1 MHHCRIGRGCCWC
14 PSAWFSGAA
23 AEQEGVGGVVA
34 RTTQQ
39 EQLGSDERREVSL
52 SLCPSPI
59 ITKQEEKTIKGYR
72 TEKEPVRILGWV
84 QSKSNLDQNF
94 RQNRSKALNRRPY
107 PTAAAVSSLTNLC
120 HKFCA
125 ELGSVGQWR
134 ALLNT
139 KGTKWS
145 LADAC
150 CATAWAA
157 TTRRRRPPKMCEIR
171 MAQNQMVVV
180 VEEEGISS
188 MTRRTKGGQRM
199 LQQRHYL
206 PKVCLARRVEVGRS
220 GHAKVRNRRR

>member
-1 MHHCRIGRGCCWC
+1 MGSIKIE
-14 PSAWFSGAA
+14 SG
-23 AEQEGVGGVVA
+23 
-34 RTTQQ
+34 
-39 EQLGSDERREVSL
+39 
-52 SLCPSPI
+52 PKFPP
-59 ITKQEEKTIKGYR
+59 KQVESS
-72 TEKEPVRILGWV
+72 
-84 QSKSNLDQNF
+84 Q
-94 RQNRSKALNRRPY
+94 
-107 PTAAAVSSLTNLC
+107 PTALIQAQQLVPSR